1 MDTETKARQEV
12 RIKTWLGK
20 LFVVGILVILA
31 AGLLRTVFFPKQIN
45 GYENRYANQIPSLTW
60 TGVLDGTFQDGV
72 EGALLDQVQ
81 LAQGMK
87 SQYNH
92 WKTGCLAG
100 ILQGVSQL
108 AGLDGEQ
115 YIAFQ
120 TLRLYGDGYI
130 VNWTRTLEM
139 EQADLDRKVA
149 ALNESF
155 ANHPELNFFVYYI
168 EKDTDLDFETGE
180 KSGLSEYLLDRLELP
195 EEQKAC
201 YGIDSFEEF
210 SQRFYRTDTHWNHI
224 GSYEG
229 YCQLVQLLGCGG
241 EVLRPTGEAVKIR
254 DDFSG
259 VKASSIG
266 ADGVLVE
273 PFYAY
278 PYVFPEMTVTIN
290 GEPAD
295 DYGNQ
300 SIYLSGLATAELTY
314 GNFYGGDNGETVFST
329 GTQGRGSILVL
340 GESFDNAVLKLLASH
355 YDCLYSVDLRY
366 YQHSMG
372 QDFDLTAYTQAHG
385 ISNVLLMGNID
396 YFVQDD
402 FDPEG

>member
-1 MDTETKARQEV
+1 M
-12 RIKTWLGK
+12 
-20 LFVVGILVILA
+20 
-31 AGLLRTVFFPKQIN
+31 
-45 GYENRYANQIPSLTW
+45 
-60 TGVLDGTFQDGV
+60 
-72 EGALLDQVQ
+72 
-81 LAQGMK
+81 
-87 SQYNH
+87 
-92 WKTGCLAG
+92 
-100 ILQGVSQL
+100 
-108 AGLDGEQ
+108 
-115 YIAFQ
+115 
-120 TLRLYGDGYI
+120 
-130 VNWTRTLEM
+130 
-139 EQADLDRKVA
+139 
-149 ALNESF
+149 
-155 ANHPELNFFVYYI
+155 
-168 EKDTDLDFETGE
+168 
-180 KSGLSEYLLDRLELP
+180 
-195 EEQKAC
+195 
-201 YGIDSFEEF
+201 
-210 SQRFYRTDTHWNHI
+210 
-224 GSYEG
+224 
-229 YCQLVQLLGCGG
+229 LGCGG

-278 PYVFPEMTVTIN
+278 PYVFPEMTVTVN

-314 GNFYGGDNGETVFST
+314 GNFYGGDNGETIFST
-329 GTQGRGSILVL
+329 GTQGRGSLLVL

-372 QDFDLTAYTQAHG
+372 QDFDLTAYTQVHG